1 MHDSLMRRWI
11 LSGGLLW
18 IGWGVVHAAED
29 RCARLDVSGLMKTPI
44 PIEIVSVSEGG
55 QGSQAEWVGA
65 NRDKMITAQFP
76 ATTDWQQGSVTF
88 KPAKSG
94 AVVIQLL
101 APFVRVSEGTKTLK
115 VIFVDYDAI
124 HLDGAAIHNGSF
136 ESVDAKGQPNY
147 WSPNDTETSNTPLD
161 ETNRG
166 RVMSGEAAEGNKFV
180 RVWHN
185 SRFIQIITV
194 EENTP
199 VTVHFSY
206 RLSP

>member
-1 MHDSLMRRWI
+1 MRRWI
-11 LSGGLLW
+11 ILGGFLAVSLMA
-18 IGWGVVHAAED
+18 VRASEEK
-29 RCARLDVSGLMKTPI
+29 CARLDVSGLMKTPI
-44 PIEIVSVSEGG
+44 PIEIVAVSSGGEGA
-55 QGSQAEWVGA
+55 QAEWVGA
-65 NRDKMITAQFP
+65 NRDKMITARFP

-94 AVVIQLL
+94 TVVIQLL
-101 APFVRVSEGTKTLK
+101 APFVRVAEGAKALK
-115 VIFVDYDAI
+115 VICVDYDAI
-124 HLDGAAIHNGSF
+124 RLDGAALRNGSF
-136 ESVDAKGQPNY
+136 ESVDAKGQPAY
-147 WSPNDTETSNTPLD
+147 WSPNETETSNPPLD

-166 RVMSGEAAEGNKFV
+166 RVMSGEAAEGSKFV

-185 SRFIQIITV
+185 SRFMQIVTV